1 MCFFLRVLPLTKTNE
16 LSTWRRVGK
25 PNYPVPWFNIS
36 LTWENLRRNPDLHA
50 YRQVNN
56 GMNHMTAQFR
66 FKFAPNS
73 RIYRREK
80 KSSTL
85 KCQFKRILQIKN
97 YTVADDLLVFVPL
110 TQFDSH
116 WTVSSVTLVT
126 TFAMFLN
133 LD

>member
-1 MCFFLRVLPLTKTNE
+1 
-16 LSTWRRVGK
+16 
-25 PNYPVPWFNIS
+25 
-36 LTWENLRRNPDLHA
+36 
-50 YRQVNN
+50 
-56 GMNHMTAQFR
+56 
-66 FKFAPNS
+66 
-73 RIYRREK
+73 
-80 KSSTL
+80 
-85 KCQFKRILQIKN
+85 LQIKN